1 MLNYKRHN
9 MDIQLNI
16 NGLYVEGVEPSAVK
30 LTINNSDPLKFTDRT
45 VTYSASITVPRTEI
59 NDRIFKE
66 MRTPW
71 LYVKK
76 TMYVAMLT
84 FGGLPAP
91 INGGR
96 FKAKVAAKKD
106 SYTIELIELFSKF
119 SSIHSEF
126 SGAIPSAVPVTGVSW
141 TILYNQILRDAYA
154 NIVIPEQTLNGNPIQ
169 MGLWADT
176 KEATAGEFVGLPVT
190 LWFRNS
196 SNGDYQSVYPEN
208 YMVMDNSDAALALRR
223 FSGATFTLQFT
234 PEQYVI
240 MPAGTSG
247 AIRFRIFSPTTT
259 TYVPLNPVSTN
270 ADGTVKYA
278 LSGAA
283 QSFTYVTTYNIRPRA
298 ELVNAAG
305 TRVFPARNV
314 PVEDALTITL
324 EIKSVMNPDTTIDK
338 LVTSA
343 GFNSGYDLLMAYCK
357 TFAWTYQYIES
368 TNTVILKPFI
378 DPTVKQTTSP
388 KRVNWSGRI
397 DVDTIEVSEIEGIAR
412 SMVYTV
418 GERSFRFGA
427 YQGALDSL
435 ADGAQSP
442 FAVKTSRLL
451 PITEMFRTLG
461 TGYAYVSYF
470 GRPDG
475 YRKDVGG
482 YYSYFR
488 KGYQVR
494 CTAYLSYFDIEA
506 FKNDGCYR
514 FEELNEYFYVRN
526 ISNWDASTGKCT
538 LNLISLDLT

>member
-1 MLNYKRHN
+1 

-16 NGLYVEGVEPSAVK
+16 NGLFVEGVEPSAVK

-71 LYVKK
+71 LYTKK
-76 TMYVAMLT
+76 QMYVAMLT

-96 FKAKVAAKKD
+96 FKAKVSAKKD
-106 SYTIELIELFSKF
+106 TYVIELIELFAKF

-126 SGAIPSAVPVTGVSW
+126 SGAIPSEAPTTGVNW

-154 NIVIPEQTLNGNPIQ
+154 NIVIPEQTLNGKVIQ
-169 MGLWADT
+169 MGLWTDT
-176 KEATAGEFVGLPVT
+176 KEATAAEFLDLPVT
-190 LWFRNS
+190 LWYRNS
-196 SNGDYQSVYPEN
+196 SNGDYQSAYPES

-223 FSGATFTLQFT
+223 FSGEAFTLRFSNEQF
-234 PEQYVI
+234 VI
-240 MPAGTSG
+240 MPAGTTG
-247 AIRFRIFSPTTT
+247 TIRFRIFHPTATP
-259 TYVPLNPVSTN
+259 YIPLNPISTN
-270 ADGTVKYA
+270 ADGTVRYG
-278 LSGAA
+278 LSGAGQNFA
-283 QSFTYVTTYNIRPRA
+283 YATTYNIRPRA

-305 TRVFPARNV
+305 TRVYPARNV
-314 PVEDALTITL
+314 PVEDALGITL
-324 EIKSVMNPDTTIDK
+324 TIVAAANADTTTDK
-338 LVTSA
+338 LVTSS
-343 GFNSGYDLLMAYCK
+343 GFNSGYDVLMAYCK

-378 DPTVKQTTSP
+378 DPTVKLPTSP
-388 KRVNWSGRI
+388 KRVDWSNRI
-397 DVDTIEVSEIEGIAR
+397 DVDSIEVSEIEGIAR

-427 YQGALDSL
+427 CQGALDSL

-442 FAVKTSRLL
+442 FAVKANRLL
-451 PITEMFRTLG
+451 PITEMFQSFAG
-461 TGYAYVSYF
+461 GYGYISYF

-475 YRKDVGG
+475 YRKDMGD

-488 KGYQVR
+488 KGYQVK
-494 CTAYLSYFDIEA
+494 CTAYLSYFDIES
-506 FKNDGCYR
+506 FRNDGCYR
-514 FEELNEYFYVRN
+514 FEELNEYFYVRS

-538 LNLISLDLT
+538 LTLISLDLT